1 MISDD
6 HHGAL
11 AGRSTTKPLMKKILA
26 LEDARYFKRSLVTG
40 DVDLKRAYDMVP
52 TFIKE
57 MALRRIG
64 MSEEGIELWSAYDE
78 TKQVMSTTA
87 YGLTEPI
94 SPVAGAFGQ
103 GAEESPFGFVAF
115 MSWLTDYLDTLEH
128 EPYTFEQD
136 I

>member
-1 MISDD
+1 M
-6 HHGAL
+6 
-11 AGRSTTKPLMKKILA
+11 
-26 LEDARYFKRSLVTG
+26 EDARYFKRSLVTG

-78 TKQVMSTTA
+78 TKKVMSTTA

-94 SPVAGAFGQ
+94 SPIAGAFGQ

-128 EPYTFEQD
+128 DPYTHLSRTSKGSTQ
-136 I
+136 